1 MQDLLICFL
10 FLFPDLTDK
19 HIRGIMAP
27 KMDYDEWTP
36 LGRGDPL
43 KNDPTFDYSP
53 PMVGKVKYWINP
65 LFRTPDPPIVPNGGG
80 DEMTT
85 ETSQLY
91 TATTPATSKS
101 VSSISSSLSP
111 SSKTSTGDIKRFY
124 IDFKDHTASDM
135 TYVQLLNSK
144 YNNKLVRPHTI
155 AAPHQNHYYVPT
167 RQPPPPLPMLVPPP
181 PVEPSSYSSTKI
193 ENSTALELS
202 WDIPNKESHIT
213 ALTTPVSVTTNA
225 GAYFTTSTASA
236 PVEPLLQSTTP
247 MPLPP
252 SPLTTATKVAVSQT
266 RPDAFRTPTT
276 ATIFSTSDKSIL
288 KNLLSKEQFQGNH
301 RVTSTSTTL
310 LPLTPNP
317 GNAFFTKQNLRPTK
331 TPAYLII
338 QGHSKVKKYG
348 ASKLDRVDV
357 PSLQD
362 TNEIND
368 VVKYE
373 LPRDARG
380 GRQLNVEDFLPF
392 NGLIQDLIS
401 SQAEGSG
408 IGAELTKALFPAY
421 VQPSTTLQYDEPRG
435 HDNNEDAIDESYV

>member
-1 MQDLLICFL
+1 
-10 FLFPDLTDK
+10 
-19 HIRGIMAP
+19 MAP

-53 PMVGKVKYWINP
+53 PMVGKVKYWMNP
-65 LFRTPDPPIVPNGGG
+65 LLRTPDPPIIPNRGG
-80 DEMTT
+80 DEIT
-85 ETSQLY
+85 ETNQLY

-101 VSSISSSLSP
+101 IPSSSLP
-111 SSKTSTGDIKRFY
+111 TSSKTSSGDIKRFY

-135 TYVQLLNSK
+135 SYVQLLNSK
-144 YNNKLVRPHTI
+144 YNNKLVRPHTV

-181 PVEPSSYSSTKI
+181 PVEPSSYSSSKI

-202 WDIPNKESHIT
+202 WDIPNKENHMT
-213 ALTTPVSVTTNA
+213 ALTTPVSVTTNS

-236 PVEPLLQSTTP
+236 PVEPLLHSTTP
-247 MPLPP
+247 LSLP
-252 SPLTTATKVAVSQT
+252 SPTTATKVTQT
-266 RPDAFRTPTT
+266 KPDAFRTPTT
-276 ATIFSTSDKSIL
+276 TTVFSTSDKSIL
-288 KNLLSKEQFQGNH
+288 KNLLSKEQFQGSH

-317 GNAFFTKQNLRPTK
+317 GNLFFSKQNLRPTK
-331 TPAYLII
+331 TPTYLII

-348 ASKLDRVDV
+348 ASKLDRVDL
-357 PSLQD
+357 PSSQD

-373 LPRDARG
+373 LPREARG
-380 GRQLNVEDFLPF
+380 GRQLSVDDFLPF
-392 NGLIQDLIS
+392 NGLIKDLIS

-408 IGAELTKALFPAY
+408 FGAELTKVIFPAY
-421 VQPSTTLQYDEPRG
+421 VRPSTTLQYDEPRG
-435 HDNNEDAIDESYV
+435 YEYDGGDSYE